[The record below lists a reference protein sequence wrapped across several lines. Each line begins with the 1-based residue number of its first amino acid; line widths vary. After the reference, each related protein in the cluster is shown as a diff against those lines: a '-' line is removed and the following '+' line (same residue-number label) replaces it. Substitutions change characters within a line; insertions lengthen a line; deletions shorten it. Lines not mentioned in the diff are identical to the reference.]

1 MTRRLRCAMAVSVG
15 GGGLLLIL
23 LQQGVAYFPW
33 GIGVMVVIVGLQI
46 ALMMQGK
53 RPAASQAQQLYL
65 AGQFEEAVQALE
77 QQLATD
83 PHNLDALTLLGNTYR
98 QIGQLE
104 ASEQRLRE
112 AVAYNPTHWMALYG
126 LGRTL
131 MVQGAYQ
138 EAVTTIETAL
148 QHGGRKSLRAELAL
162 ALYYAEALIEA
173 KQAANL
179 AARRLS
185 AEGYRILM
193 TNYLLYVFATHEA
206 ERALAKQVMQRT
218 AEGLVYWQAQ
228 AERFAQT
235 PYGQRVAADVMT
247 IQRILEEQQ

>member
-1 MTRRLRCAMAVSVG
+1 MTGRLRWAMAVTIG

-33 GIGVMVVIVGLQI
+33 GIGLMAVIVGLQI
-46 ALMMQGK
+46 GIVMQGK
-53 RPAASQAQQLYL
+53 RPAPSQAQQLYL
-65 AGQFEEAVQALE
+65 AGQFTEAARVLE
-77 QQLATD
+77 SQLADD
-83 PHNLDALTLLGNTYR
+83 PYNPDALTLLGNTYR
-98 QIGQLE
+98 QMGQLE

-112 AVAYNPTHWMALYG
+112 AVEHNPTHWMALYG

-131 MVQGAYQ
+131 MVQGAYR
-138 EAVTTIETAL
+138 EAATMIEAAL

-162 ALYYAEALIEA
+162 ALHYAEAPDEA
-173 KQAANL
+173 KQAAHS

-185 AEGYRILM
+185 AEGYRVLM

-206 ERALAKQVMQRT
+206 ERVLAKQVMQRT
-218 AEGLVYWQAQ
+218 ADGLTYWQAQ

-235 PYGQRVAADVMT
+235 PYGQRVAMDVMT
-247 IQRILEEQQ
+247 IQRILEEQ